1 MPLHVAARHQH
12 HFCTVLRTLPFHE
25 EVALVFLHWQEEA
38 GATAAFATTHD
49 SCLLAFFATACQSS
63 TSQAS
68 IHAFSQLRARL
79 RTYEMGHPRKRS
91 PRRSAL
97 PAYPVPAP

>member
-1 MPLHVAARHQH
+1 MPLRVAAHHQH

-25 EVALVFLHWQEEA
+25 EVVLVFLDWQVVV
-38 GATAAFATTHD
+38 GAIDASATTHD

-68 IHAFSQLRARL
+68 IHAFSQLSACL
-79 RTYEMGHPRKRS
+79 RTYQMGHPRTRS
-91 PRRSAL
+91 PHRSAL